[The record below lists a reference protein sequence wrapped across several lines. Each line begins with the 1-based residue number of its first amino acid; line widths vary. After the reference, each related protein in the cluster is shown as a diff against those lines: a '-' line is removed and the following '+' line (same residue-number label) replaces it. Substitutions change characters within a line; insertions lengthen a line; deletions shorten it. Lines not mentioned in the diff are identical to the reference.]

1 MRLGTRL
8 ATAFALV
15 AVVVAATVGALSY
28 QAAAFRITAE
38 IDRSLQATTT
48 AIASGQEAVL
58 DEPVF
63 DLRTVYREGRPIPA
77 DQTQQLAAQ
86 RIAADGSVH
95 HVGGREVA
103 LPVGDAERGLAQRA
117 ARGATTTEVTIGDE
131 TYRVLTTALGDTE
144 VEDDG
149 DSSGRGALQVA
160 VDIDGSRRVLD
171 DLAME
176 ILAVSMVVA
185 LVAGLAGWLLARRI
199 ARRLVRL
206 TEVTEQV
213 AAGGPGEYDEPADRT
228 SGRDEIARLS
238 SSFRTML
245 SRLTEARETQERLVQ
260 DAAHELRTP
269 LTSLRTNAR
278 VLRRIDDLSP
288 SSREKLVA
296 DVDGETRELS
306 ALVDELVALA
316 LTRGAVEPEEDLSLH
331 EIAERVAERVARR
344 SGREVSL
351 HGDSSTVR
359 GRRTALERAVGN
371 LIENAAKFDGAGSA
385 PIEVEV
391 SAGTVTVADRGP
403 GIADELVPRVFD
415 RFYRAEAARALP
427 GSGLGLAIVRDVA
440 LGHDGEVF
448 ARSRP
453 GGGAVVGFSVGRD
466 RLLPDSHLR
475 HVSTS
480 PDRATVESSE
490 PTSGERSGDGGDPGR
505 RGDGPAG
512 DRTGSASAPRS
523 TR

>member
-15 AVVVAATVGALSY
+15 AVVVAGMVGALSY

-160 VDIDGSRRVLD
+160 VDIDGSRRVLN

-213 AAGGPGEYDEPADRT
+213 AAGGPGEYDEPVR
-228 SGRDEIARLS
+228 GRDEIARLS

-331 EIAERVAERVARR
+331 EIAERVTERVARR
-344 SGREVSL
+344 TGREVTL
-351 HGDSSTVR
+351 HGDGSTVR

-371 LIENAAKFDGAGSA
+371 LIENAAKFDGAGTV

-391 SAGTVTVADRGP
+391 AAGTVTVADRGP

-415 RFYRAEAARALP
+415 RFYRAEDARSLP

-440 LGHDGEVF
+440 VTHDGEVF

-453 GGGAVVGFSVGRD
+453 GGGAVVGFSVGEG
-466 RLLPDSHLR
+466 RLLPDSHLG
-475 HVSTS
+475 HVATS
-480 PDRATVESSE
+480 PDRATVEA
-490 PTSGERSGDGGDPGR
+490 SGNP
-505 RGDGPAG
+505 
-512 DRTGSASAPRS
+512 
-523 TR
+523 